1 MYSDQVIV
9 FVMATLLTHAF
20 TGAALADFRGS
31 QKQRKRWWIIAAVCS
46 MLPDIDVIGFAF
58 GIRYGDLWGHRGFTH
73 SLLFAAA
80 VSLTAA
86 QFMGGQPTAWPGKK
100 LVMALWLFL
109 ITASHGFLDAMTNG
123 GLGVAFFSPFD
134 RHRYFFSWRPIAVS
148 PIGTHGLSS
157 SRMAHILSTELL
169 WVWIPTTLVWLMV
182 RGLQNFPAKRRDPAA
197 RAAEGNQL

>member
-1 MYSDQVIV
+1 
-9 FVMATLLTHAF
+9 MATLLTHAF
-20 TGAALADFRGS
+20 VGGALADFKRPY
-31 QKQRKRWWIIAAVCS
+31 QQLTRWWIIAAFCS

-86 QFMGGQPTAWPGKK
+86 QFMRGQPPGWPGKK

-157 SRMAHILSTELL
+157 SRMAHILSTELF
-169 WVWIPTTLVWLMV
+169 WVWIPMALVWLMV
-182 RGLQNFPAKRRDPAA
+182 RGLQNFPAKAA
-197 RAAEGNQL
+197 RPGNPCC

>member
-1 MYSDQVIV
+1 
-9 FVMATLLTHAF
+9 MATLLTHAF
-20 TGAALADFRGS
+20 VGAALSDIKRPH
-31 QKQRKRWWIIAAVCS
+31 QQLTRWWTIAAFCS

-73 SLLFAAA
+73 SLLFASSVGLAA
-80 VSLTAA
+80 TQLMGAA
-86 QFMGGQPTAWPGKK
+86 GAPGKK

-148 PIGTHGLSS
+148 PIGTHGLLS
-157 SRMAHILSTELL
+157 SRMGHILVTEFF
-169 WVWIPTTLVWLMV
+169 WVWVPLAVVWVMV
-182 RGLQNFPAKRRDPAA
+182 RGLQNPPPMPRDAA
-197 RAAEGNQL
+197 PSAAEE